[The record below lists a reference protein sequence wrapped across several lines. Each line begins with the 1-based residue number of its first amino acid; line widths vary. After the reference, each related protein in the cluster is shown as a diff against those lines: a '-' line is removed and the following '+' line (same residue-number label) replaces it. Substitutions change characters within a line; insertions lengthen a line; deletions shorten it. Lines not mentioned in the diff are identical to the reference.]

1 MKRLLYF
8 LIPTLLVILIV
19 FGILKV
25 FVLPEGGKGALQVTS
40 QPESKVYLNDS
51 YIGNTPLCKCEASTM
66 MRSGTYTLKLIP
78 SDTSLP
84 EFQEKITITKGVLTV
99 VDRTFGKG
107 AASEGSIISLSPITN
122 KSTSELLVISFPE
135 KADIF
140 VDTNDEGQSPLLL
153 SDLTESDHTLRLRKD
168 GYKDK
173 NIRIRTPLGYKLTA
187 TVYLGLQNGATTPTP
202 TPPQAST
209 SATPQITPTGAKT
222 RVTILQTPNGFLRVR
237 QQPSLTA
244 SEVTRVNTGDTF
256 DLLEETDGW
265 FRIQLVNGTSGWISA
280 QFAEKE

>member
-99 VDRTFGKG
+99 VDRTFGNG

-244 SEVTRVNTGDTF
+244 SEVTRVNTGDAF